1 MRENAIY
8 NVTPPDLLLP
18 MDGPIVTVI
27 SSRETFVNSVEAL
40 YENIFN
46 TVSVVLYHPNGKI
59 NDNNLAWLMS
69 TMKLSDTVYVDL
81 DDLNE
86 LGIALCLIANTKNV
100 YISEKN
106 KKQGI
111 IKLLNSNNK
120 NQIFDSIEDYS
131 EYVIEGLDFNAK
143 I

>member
-8 NVTPPDLLLP
+8 TVTPPDLLLP
-18 MDGPIVTVI
+18 TTGPIVTVI
-27 SSRETFVNSVEAL
+27 STDKDFVDSVETL

-46 TVSVVLYHPNGKI
+46 TVSVALYHPDGKI
-59 NDNNLAWLMS
+59 TEKNLAWLLSAMR
-69 TMKLSDTVYVDL
+69 MSDTVYVDL

-86 LGIALCLIANTKNV
+86 LGIALVLLAQSKNV
-100 YISEKN
+100 YISERN

-111 IKLLNSNNK
+111 VKLLNSTNH
-120 NQIFDSIEDYS
+120 QIFESIKEYS
-131 EYVIEGLDFNAK
+131 QYVIEGLEFDAS

>member
-1 MRENAIY
+1 MQLI
-8 NVTPPDLLLP
+8 
-18 MDGPIVTVI
+18 
-27 SSRETFVNSVEAL
+27 
-40 YENIFN
+40 
-46 TVSVVLYHPNGKI
+46 I
-59 NDNNLAWLMS
+59 NDKVLQLDEKDVRMIEDGLYRNVQIRRVERG
-69 TMKLSDTVYVDL
+69 KKHCKDG